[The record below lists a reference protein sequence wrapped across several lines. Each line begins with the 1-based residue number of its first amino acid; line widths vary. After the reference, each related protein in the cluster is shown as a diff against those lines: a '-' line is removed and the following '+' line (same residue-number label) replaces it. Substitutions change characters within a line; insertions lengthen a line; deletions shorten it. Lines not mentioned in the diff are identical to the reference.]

1 MRRPS
6 RTLLAAATVAL
17 LLGVTACGADD
28 DTVPATA
35 DASDA
40 AGQAPGEAT
49 AGSTTEQSETTE
61 TAEPTEEP
69 EPTEAPVGAPGGYTA
84 EQLLRAM
91 KRAVREDRS
100 AHFTMTMSAGGQEVT
115 AEGDLDYTP
124 RGPEMRMSMAGAAMG
139 VGQIRMRLVDGVMY
153 LAIPRMTP
161 KGKFLSIDTNDPDS
175 PYAAMGLGQMDPVS
189 TFDAFDAG
197 LRKVRYVGEEHVS
210 GEAMDHY
217 RLTVD
222 TGAATRAQGR
232 PRVPGMPKRL
242 AYHLWLDDADRMRK
256 VTFDVDGLVAMD
268 MTMSD
273 WGKKVAVQAPPA
285 RKVVEAPTR

>member
-6 RTLLAAATVAL
+6 RTLLAAATLAAL
-17 LLGVTACGADD
+17 LAGTTACGADD
-28 DTVPATA
+28 ATPPTAADT
-35 DASDA
+35 S
-40 AGQAPGEAT
+40 GQALEEA
-49 AGSTTEQSETTE
+49 STGPTDEQPE
-61 TAEPTEEP
+61 TAEQQEPTQQP
-69 EPTEAPVGAPGGYTA
+69 EPTGAPLGDTGGYTA
-84 EQLLRAM
+84 KQLLRAM
-91 KRAVREDRS
+91 KVAVKEDRS
-100 AHFTMTMSAGGQEVT
+100 AHFTMTMSGGGQEVT
-115 AEGDLDYTP
+115 AEGDMDYTP

-139 VGQIRMRLVDGVMY
+139 VGKIKMRLVDGVMY
-153 LAIPRMTP
+153 LAIPQMTP
-161 KGKFLSIDTNDPDS
+161 KGKFYSIDTNDPDS
-175 PYAAMGLGQMDPVS
+175 PYAAMGLGQMDPMS

-210 GEAMDHY
+210 GEVMDHY

-232 PRVPGMPKRL
+232 PRVPGMPERL

-273 WGKKVAVQAPPA
+273 WGKRVDVQAPPA